1 MTELLFLT
9 LGVFIGSVL
18 TKIIVY
24 LTSGKG
30 YFSVNS
36 VSPEDD
42 LYSINVRLVKNQ
54 KLDKKRT
61 IMLIRDRSANDSQK

>member
-61 IMLIRDRSANDSQK
+61 IVLIRDRSENDSQK

>member
-42 LYSINVRLVKNQ
+42 LYSINVRLVKIQ

-61 IMLIRDRSANDSQK
+61 IVLIRDRSENDSQK